1 MRLEI
6 RTVINH
12 TLA

>member
-6 RTVINH
+6 RTVVNP
-12 TLA
+12 